1 MFQIIKN
8 TIKNSAVYGIG
19 SISSKLIGFI
29 LLPLYTSY
37 LTTNEYGTLA
47 IIEITSTLLTVV
59 VSLKINAAFFRWYW
73 DKENEKKKKSILF
86 SSLLTIII
94 VSSVL
99 LIPLSFFSEQI
110 SLFLFQQTT
119 FSYLIILML
128 GSTALQVIIQLV
140 LYLLRLQ
147 TKALFYSVSNT
158 IKLVSSLVLTI
169 IFIVKFNRGI
179 EGIYEALIIS
189 QFIFLIITAK
199 HLLKNIEFKLEF
211 RIISEMLI
219 YSTPLIF
226 AEISGIL
233 LTVSDRYILNYLA
246 TISDV
251 GIYSLGYKI
260 SNTIRVLIYSS
271 VMMAVTPMIYQYIDK
286 PNNKRFYSKILT
298 YMAFGVMTFVLFLSI
313 FSKEIIQLVAKQESY
328 WAASSLVPILS
339 FAILFGILK
348 DVSLTGLNITKKTG
362 VIAIVVVIMSI
373 ANIFLNILFIPIWGV
388 EGAAFATLIVRI
400 ISFFTLYYYAQKH
413 YKIPYEVKK
422 VVTVLLVGV
431 FLIYISTF
439 LNHFTLSIK
448 LVSKSFLIL
457 SFPLILYYLDF
468 FEPIE
473 ILSIKRGAR
482 DFVSLFK
489 RNK

>member
-1 MFQIIKN
+1 MFQIIKQ
-8 TIKNSAVYGIG
+8 TIKSSAVYGIG

-37 LTTNEYGTLA
+37 LTTSEYGTLA

-73 DKENEKKKKSILF
+73 DKEYKEKKKSILF
-86 SSLLTIII
+86 SSILTLI
-94 VSSVL
+94 VVSVAL
-99 LIPLSFFSEQI
+99 VLPLAFFSEQI
-110 SLFLFQQTT
+110 SLLLFQDIS

-140 LYLLRLQ
+140 LYLLQLQ
-147 TKALFYSVSNT
+147 AKALFYSVTNT
-158 IKLVSSLVLTI
+158 IKLVVSLVLTI
-169 IFIVKFNRGI
+169 IFIVQFNKGI

-189 QFIFLIITAK
+189 QILFLIITAK

-211 RIISEMLI
+211 RIISEMLV

-233 LTVSDRYILNYLA
+233 LTVSDRYILNYM
-246 TISDV
+246 TSISDV

-271 VMMAVTPMIYQYIDK
+271 VMMAVSPLIFQYIDK

-298 YMAFGVMTFVLFLSI
+298 YMAFGVMGFVLFLSI

-328 WAASSLVPILS
+328 WSASSLIPILS

-362 VIAIVVVIMSI
+362 IIAIVVVIMSI
-373 ANIFLNILFIPIWGV
+373 ANIFLNILFIPVWGV
-388 EGAAFATLIVRI
+388 EGAAYATLIVRI
-400 ISFFTLYYYAQKH
+400 VSFLTFYYYAQKH
-413 YKIPYEVKK
+413 YQIPYEIKK
-422 VVTVLLVGV
+422 IALLLTVG
-431 FLIYISTF
+431 FTLIYISTLF
-439 LNHFTLSIK
+439 ADFSFSIQII
-448 LVSKSFLIL
+448 LKSLLLI
-457 SFPLILYYLDF
+457 SFPFILYLFSF
-468 FEPIE
+468 FEEVE
-473 ILSIKRGAR
+473 IISLKKGVFDFIALFIK
-482 DFVSLFK
+482 K
-489 RNK
+489 